1 MVRFYVYDI
10 IIKVMMKF
18 KSYGLTALFLT
29 CLFNISTLSA
39 GDYYVNASTG
49 SNTNSG
55 LIGFPVKSIQHAM
68 TLGLVANDK
77 IFIEAGDYSAD
88 SIAIDKSLTFE
99 LNGTVKLG
107 ILKMRQRSILL
118 TLKGNASGQLDI
130 SKTLHLDSG
139 NILANNSTARLRLLD
154 GAKQVKG
161 SSKSYIVGGYS
172 FQYSSNVSTFFT
184 WHIGNTGDYRPIDL
198 ASMTRSAVGAED
210 YYAQFNPTSGLLV
223 NSTLDVKTRNIS
235 ILNHWFLSKTAA
247 SVVTTNIQL
256 RFYFN
261 KTQNDDQVYD
271 APSLQI
277 LRSIS
282 NAAWVVI
289 NKGAS
294 SNNVGSIS
302 TGVMNSGDLGHFVL
316 GNEKGGFNYQGGIN
330 TLGNTTDPFI
340 KIERL
345 EGKKCEEDTLKF
357 RALVKNVNVSTD
369 YFTWNFGDET
379 AYNTALYT
387 NYNSTTIPT
396 FPNKP
401 DTLAFHI
408 FRVAGSFITSVEVQ
422 RASNSL
428 KDITNFPVIIN
439 INPET
444 NTDGGKWL
452 SYQSYPN
459 KGLDTVSN
467 IFVCQG
473 QMFWVVD
480 KYSLN
485 RELSVVKS
493 SETLF
498 SSKFEISGLLP
509 PFDSTFSPPKS
520 ALDTFKT
527 VINIPGP
534 YTLILTRTTSK
545 GCVATEKLDVRIY
558 ANPGPL
564 IDFTEKCETPPLTTI
579 NPRNNTT
586 DPEADNKMVS
596 WDWHYR
602 GVSVINQKVNKN
614 YVFSNADPTPNLV
627 KLVVRTNKGCVD
639 SIETDVVV
647 NPKPIVNKLFIG
659 NVCLGEISNFDSDAT
674 INYGGSINDYI
685 WSFNRDNPFLKLD
698 SNKTTTYEY
707 LAPALYKVRLRLV
720 SDEGC
725 ITIRDTNLRIHPRPQ
740 PEFQTKSV
748 CFGDTTRFRRVL
760 KRYPRE
766 DSMFY
771 QWFINYKFV
780 KQDTALKQVF
790 SAPGIYNVSLIGT
803 SLVGCRDSAIGIVR
817 SFPVPNPTLG
827 LNLSVAGNDTF
838 QCLNANRFTF
848 DYNFG
853 LDLYDT
859 IDVSRL
865 DFGDGTLESPV
876 ITTVHRYATDDTF
889 TVQLRVQNING
900 CADSVTQVVAVWP
913 SPVADFDF
921 EGICMPDSVTFVDT
935 SSTSTYPITNR
946 YWDFGDSKVDTGSI
960 LVKHPYPNSGPYTVT
975 LIVESS
981 LGCTDTTAK
990 LLDSLVDFPVTSWAL
1005 VGGSMP
1011 ICKSD
1016 SVIFEAQGGDS
1027 LIWNIDGDNNAQ
1039 KAFRTRGKYYFT
1051 AINQGKCSA
1060 RDSVQVF
1067 TYTPTDIKP
1076 NPDTVIYRGR
1086 QVNLYVKNA
1095 AFNIKWTPSE
1105 YILGDSTKAFAKT
1118 TQLIDSIR
1126 FYVAALDS
1134 NGCPDLDSVTV
1145 RIIDPPLVKIPN
1157 IITPNGDKE
1166 NQTWN
1171 LIDIPD
1177 LFLYNIVISDR
1188 QGKRVYDSENYKND
1202 WAATDFNG
1210 NDLPNGVYFYYMNN
1224 RQTNQLYRGY
1234 IQVIR

>member
-1 MVRFYVYDI
+1 
-10 IIKVMMKF
+10 MMKF
-18 KSYGLTALFLT
+18 KSCGLIALFFT
-29 CLFNISTLSA
+29 FLFNVSTVSA
-39 GDYYVNASTG
+39 VDYYVNASTG

-55 LIGFPVKSIQHAM
+55 LIGFPVKTIEYAM
-68 TLGLVANDK
+68 TLGIVANDK
-77 IFIEAGDYSAD
+77 IFIEAGDYSLD

-99 LNGTVKLG
+99 LNGIVKLG

-118 TLKGNASGQLDI
+118 TLDGNTSGQLDI
-130 SKTLHLDSG
+130 SKTLYLDSG
-139 NILANNSTARLRLLD
+139 NISANSSTAKLRLLD

-161 SSKSYIVGGYS
+161 SALSYIEGGYS
-172 FQYSSNVSTFFT
+172 FQYSSNVSPFFT
-184 WHIGNTGDYRPIDL
+184 WHIGSTGNYRPIDL
-198 ASMTRSAVGAED
+198 ASMTRSGVGAED

-223 NSTLDVKTRNIS
+223 NTALDVKTRNIS
-235 ILNHWFLSKTAA
+235 TLNHWFVSKT
-247 SVVTTNIQL
+247 SVAITTTNIQM

-261 KTQNDDQVYD
+261 KTQNDDQAYD

-282 NAAWVVI
+282 NGAWVVI
-289 NKGAS
+289 NKGGS

-302 TGVMNSGDLGHFVL
+302 TGVMSSGDLGHFVL
-316 GNEKGGFNYQGGIN
+316 GNEKGGANFQGGIN

-357 RALVKNVNVSTD
+357 RALVKNVNVATD
-369 YFTWNFGDET
+369 PFTWNFGDAAAYTT
-379 AYNTALYT
+379 AGYLSYNK
-387 NYNSTTIPT
+387 TTVPA
-396 FPNKP
+396 NP
-401 DTLAFHI
+401 DTLAFHV
-408 FRVAGSFITSVEVQ
+408 FRVAGSYIVSVEVEN
-422 RASNSL
+422 AIGGK
-428 KDITNFPVIIN
+428 KDKTNFPVIIR

-444 NTDGGKWL
+444 NTDGGKWI
-452 SYQSYPN
+452 SYESYPN
-459 KGLDTVSN
+459 RGLDTVSN
-467 IFVCQG
+467 AFVCQG
-473 QMFWVVD
+473 QQFWVVD
-480 KYSLN
+480 KYGISK
-485 RELSVVKS
+485 EASPSKTT
-493 SETLF
+493 ETMF
-498 SSKFEISGLLP
+498 STSFTIEGIVP
-509 PFDSTFSPPKS
+509 PINTVFTPPTGV
-520 ALDTFKT
+520 LDTFKMSLNVAGSYK
-527 VINIPGP
+527 VIV
-534 YTLILTRTTSK
+534 TRETNQ
-545 GCVATEKLDVRIY
+545 GCIAIEKLDVRIY

-579 NPRNNTT
+579 NPRNNTL

-614 YVFSNADPTPNLV
+614 YVFSNADPTPNMV

-647 NPKPIVNKLFIG
+647 HPKPIVNKLFID
-659 NVCLGEISNFDSDAT
+659 NICFGETTDFDSDAS
-674 INYGGSINDYI
+674 INYGGSIQDHI
-685 WSFNRDNPFLKLD
+685 WSFNRDNPFLKPD
-698 SNKTTTYEY
+698 SNKITSYEY
-707 LAPALYKVRLRLV
+707 LAPGLYKVRLRLV
-720 SDEGC
+720 SDENC
-725 ITIRDTNLRIHPRPQ
+725 PTTKDTNLRIHPRPQ

-760 KRYPRE
+760 QRYPRE

-771 QWFINYKFV
+771 QWYFNYQFV
-780 KQDTALKQVF
+780 KQDTAVKRVF

-827 LNLSVAGNDTF
+827 LNLSLAGNDTF

-848 DYNFG
+848 NYDFG

-865 DFGDGTLESPV
+865 DFGDGTVESPA

-900 CADSVTQVVAVWP
+900 CADSVTQIVAVWP
-913 SPVADFDF
+913 SPVADFSF

-935 SSTSTYPITNR
+935 SSVSVYPITNR
-946 YWDFGDSKVDTGSI
+946 YWNFGDGKVDTGSV
-960 LVKHPYPNSGPYTVT
+960 LVKHPYPNSGPYNVT
-975 LIVESS
+975 LIVASS
-981 LGCTDTTAK
+981 LGCTDTTSK
-990 LLDSLVDFPVTSWAL
+990 LLDSLVDIPVTSWAF
-1005 VGGSMP
+1005 VGGTMP

-1027 LIWNIDGDNNAQ
+1027 LIWNIDGDTKAQ
-1039 KAFRTRGKYYFT
+1039 KAFRTSGTYYFT
-1051 AINQGKCSA
+1051 AINKGKCSA

-1067 TYTPTDIKP
+1067 AYKPTDIKP

-1105 YILGDSTKAFAKT
+1105 FILGDSNKAVAKT
-1118 TQLIDSIR
+1118 TQLIDSTR
-1126 FYVAALDS
+1126 FYVSALDS
-1134 NGCPDLDSVTV
+1134 NGCPDLDSVTI

-1157 IITPNGDKE
+1157 IITPNGDDE
-1166 NQTWN
+1166 NETWN

-1177 LFLYNIVISDR
+1177 LFLYSIVISDR

-1210 NDLPNGVYFYYMNN
+1210 SELPNGVYFYYMKN

>member
-1 MVRFYVYDI
+1 
-10 IIKVMMKF
+10 MMKF
-18 KSYGLTALFLT
+18 KSCGLIALFFAF
-29 CLFNISTLSA
+29 LFNISTLSA
-39 GDYYVNASTG
+39 VDYYVNASTG
-49 SNTNSG
+49 SNSNTG
-55 LIGFPVKSIQHAM
+55 LIGFPVKTIQHAM

-77 IFIEAGDYSAD
+77 IFIEGGDYSAD

-99 LNGTVKLG
+99 LNGSVKLG
-107 ILKMRQRSILL
+107 ILKMRQISILL
-118 TLKGNASGQLDI
+118 TLDGNTTGQLDI
-130 SKTLHLDSG
+130 SKTLYLDSG
-139 NILANNSTARLRLLD
+139 NILANNTTAKLRLLD
-154 GAKQVKG
+154 GAKQVNG
-161 SSKSYIVGGYS
+161 SAKSFISGGYA
-172 FQYSSNVSTFFT
+172 FQYVSNTFTNFT
-184 WHIGNTGDYRPIDL
+184 WHLGNAKDYRPVYL
-198 ASMTRSAVGAED
+198 AAMNRSGIGAED

-235 ILNHWFLSKTAA
+235 TLNHWFLSKTSA
-247 SVVTTNIQL
+247 SVTTTNIQL

-282 NAAWVVI
+282 SAAWVVI
-289 NKGAS
+289 NKGGS

-302 TGVMNSGDLGHFVL
+302 TGVMSTGDLGHFVL
-316 GNEKGGFNYQGGIN
+316 GNEKGGSNYQGGIN

-369 YFTWNFGDET
+369 YFTWNFGDAA
-379 AYNTALYT
+379 AYSLAGYLD
-387 NYNSTTIPT
+387 YNKTTVPA
-396 FPNKP
+396 NP
-401 DTLAFHI
+401 DTLAFHV
-408 FRVAGSFITSVEVQ
+408 FRVAGSYLVSVEVEN
-422 RASNSL
+422 AIGGK
-428 KDITNFPVIIN
+428 KDKTNFPVIIR

-452 SYQSYPN
+452 SYESYPN
-459 KGLDTVSN
+459 RGLDTVSN
-467 IFVCQG
+467 AFVCQG
-473 QMFWVVD
+473 QRFWVVD
-480 KYSLN
+480 KYGISK
-485 RELSVVKS
+485 EASPSKTTES
-493 SETLF
+493 MF
-498 SSKFEISGLLP
+498 STSFTIEGIVP
-509 PFDSTFSPPKS
+509 PINTVFTPPKGV
-520 ALDTFKT
+520 LDTFKMSLNVAGSYK
-527 VINIPGP
+527 VII
-534 YTLILTRTTSK
+534 TRETNQ
-545 GCVATEKLDVRIY
+545 GCIAIEKLDIRIY

-614 YVFSNADPTPNLV
+614 YVFSNADPTPNMV

-647 NPKPIVNKLFIG
+647 HPKPIVNKLFLDNI
-659 NVCLGEISNFDSDAT
+659 CFGEITDFDSDAS

-707 LAPALYKVRLRLV
+707 LAPGLYKVRLRLV
-720 SDEGC
+720 SDENC
-725 ITIRDTNLRIHPRPQ
+725 ITIKDTNLRIHPRPQ
-740 PEFQTKSV
+740 PQFQTKSV

-760 KRYPRE
+760 QRYPRE

-771 QWFINYKFV
+771 QWYFNYQFV
-780 KQDTALKQVF
+780 KQDTAVKRVF

-827 LNLSVAGNDTF
+827 LDLSIAGNDTF
-838 QCLNANRFTF
+838 QCLNANQFTF
-848 DYNFG
+848 NYDFG

-865 DFGDGTLESPV
+865 DFGDGTLESPA

-935 SSTSTYPITNR
+935 SSTSKYPITNR
-946 YWDFGDSKVDTGSI
+946 YWNFGDGKVDTGSV
-960 LVKHPYPNSGPYTVT
+960 LVKHPYPNSGPYNVT

-981 LGCTDTTAK
+981 LGCTDTIAK
-990 LLDSLVDFPVTSWAL
+990 RLDSLVDIPVTNWAL

-1027 LIWNIDGDNNAQ
+1027 LVWDIDGDTNAQ
-1039 KAFRTRGKYYFT
+1039 KAFRTSGIYYFT
-1051 AINQGKCSA
+1051 AINKGKCSA
-1060 RDSVQVF
+1060 RDYVQVF
-1067 TYTPTDIKP
+1067 AYTPTDIKP

-1105 YILGDSTKAFAKT
+1105 FILGDSTKAVAKT

-1126 FYVAALDS
+1126 FYISALDS

-1157 IITPNGDKE
+1157 IITPNGDNGNE
-1166 NQTWN
+1166 TWN

-1177 LFLYNIVISDR
+1177 LFLYSIVISDR

-1210 NDLPNGVYFYYMNN
+1210 SELPNGVYFYYMKN
-1224 RQTNQLYRGY
+1224 RQTNQIYRGY